1 MSRIKDLQKY
11 VHRDLESMKDIEKYA
26 KAMNHLH
33 GVSFAAVIIAKKR
46 GVNSELAAMAGLLH
60 DVYAYKN
67 GSYDDH
73 AHLGADYA
81 RARDMIDHD
90 VAVALATDFN
100 PGSCPCLNM
109 QLVMNL
115 GCLRYKMT
123 PEEVLNAVTLNAAAA
138 IDRADVLGS
147 IEPGKYADILIWDA
161 YDLNYIFYRLGSN
174 LIAKVI
180 KKGRLVVDHEKQGE
194 R

>member
-81 RARDMIDHD
+81 RKLLLKTG
-90 VAVALATDFN
+90 LA
-100 PGSCPCLNM
+100 
-109 QLVMNL
+109 
-115 GCLRYKMT
+115 T
-123 PEEVLNAVTLNAAAA
+123 PEETEIICNAIWHHSDKDVVDFPLDEVIKTRMYFITHWTSRLKKSRSTKKQDMKNCVRSSVL
-138 IDRADVLGS
+138 S
-147 IEPGKYADILIWDA
+147 I
-161 YDLNYIFYRLGSN
+161 SN
-174 LIAKVI
+174 LSV
-180 KKGRLVVDHEKQGE
+180 GRTSDCVHQDLS
-194 R
+194 